1 MQASIAARKLRPTV
15 LAKEERDAEE
25 TALLPA
31 LLPPDA
37 EAANSAGLENQFSE
51 TLLESISR
59 LIELA
64 NGIDTKLERIA
75 TALEQKPAPKRQQ
88 RKKTTKRKTV
98 RKKSKS

>member
-1 MQASIAARKLRPTV
+1 MQASKAVRNLRPTAS
-15 LAKEERDAEE
+15 AKKERDSEE
-25 TALLPA
+25 TAVLPA
-31 LLPPDA
+31 LMPPDA

-59 LIELA
+59 LIELV

-75 TALEQKPAPKRQQ
+75 TALEQEPAPKRQQ